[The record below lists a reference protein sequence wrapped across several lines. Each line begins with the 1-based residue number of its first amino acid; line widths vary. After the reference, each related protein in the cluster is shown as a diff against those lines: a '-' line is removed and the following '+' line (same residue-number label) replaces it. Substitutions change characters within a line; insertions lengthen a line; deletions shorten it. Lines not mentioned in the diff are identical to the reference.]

1 MLPFKG
7 LIFDISERKLSPEV
21 PRQIFGNSTKVAH
34 RYGTAGKDAKPSL
47 SEKSLRH
54 IKTISRSA
62 KLMGDLING

>member
-7 LIFDISERKLSPEV
+7 LIFDISERELSPECHEKYLKI
-21 PRQIFGNSTKVAH
+21 PQRSLIDMELLE
-34 RYGTAGKDAKPSL
+34 KDAKPSL

-62 KLMGDLING
+62 KRMGDLING